1 MPRFFVDH
9 PLALESAF
17 NLPETVAR
25 HVQVLRMQ
33 PGESIT
39 LFNGQG
45 GEYSA
50 RISLMGKREVGVLV
64 TEHQPIE
71 RESAIHSILL
81 QAVSANERMDFTVQ
95 KATEVGVTEIWPF
108 YSQYSQQRLSGE
120 RAERRLAH
128 WQSIAQAAC
137 EQSGRTRVPQIRA
150 VGTLESVLRDLPAD
164 LLKLTLAPGA
174 VTRLR
179 DLTTPVTHAAVLVGP
194 EGGLTGAEE
203 MTAQQAGFVGIH
215 LGPRILRT
223 ETAGQ
228 AVLAVL
234 QSQWGDW

>member
-9 PLALESAF
+9 PLTLDAAF

-25 HVQVLRMQ
+25 HVQVLRLQ
-33 PGESIT
+33 PGESIV

-45 GEYSA
+45 GEYNA

-64 TEHQPIE
+64 TGHLPVE
-71 RESAIHSILL
+71 RESSLRTILL

-95 KATEVGVTEIWPF
+95 KATELGVSEIWPF

-128 WQSIAQAAC
+128 WQAVAQSAC
-137 EQSGRTRVPQIRA
+137 EQSGRTQVPLILP
-150 VGTLESVLRDLPAD
+150 VGTLESTLAALPAELLRLVLSLTGTQRLHD
-164 LLKLTLAPGA
+164 LADVNNGA
-174 VTRLR
+174 VL
-179 DLTTPVTHAAVLVGP
+179 LVGP

-203 MTAQQAGFVGIH
+203 IQAQQAGFTGIT

-223 ETAGQ
+223 ETAGP

-234 QSQWGDW
+234 QARFGDF